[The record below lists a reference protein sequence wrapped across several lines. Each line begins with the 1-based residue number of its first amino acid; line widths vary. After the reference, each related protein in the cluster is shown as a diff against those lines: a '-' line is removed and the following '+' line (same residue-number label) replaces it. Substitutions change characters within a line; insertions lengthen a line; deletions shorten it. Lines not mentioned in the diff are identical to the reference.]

1 MFGIVFLHLLFWTPG
16 CVYLCNVVYI
26 YLDSLIMR
34 ITCLLRSLLVAFLKK
49 KFSSTARR
57 KRYPDL
63 VSLLQINE
71 QQGSDS
77 GLSKI
82 HSQNQTVNFTQ
93 PVESTAKVKTTTA
106 WNSGSKC
113 SGLEMKMLRTPKA
126 GKMLI
131 LFNCCVTWENLKA
144 YEWCATS

>member
-1 MFGIVFLHLLFWTPG
+1 M
-16 CVYLCNVVYI
+16 CNIVYI
-26 YLDSLIMR
+26 YVDSLIMR
-34 ITCLLRSLLVAFLKK
+34 ITCLLRSLLVAFFLKK
-49 KFSSTARR
+49 ISSAARR

-77 GLSKI
+77 GLSKT
-82 HSQNQTVNFTQ
+82 HSQNQPVNFTQ

-113 SGLEMKMLRTPKA
+113 SRLEMKMLGMPKA
-126 GKMLI
+126 GKMLV
-131 LFNCCVTWENLKA
+131 LSYCCVT
-144 YEWCATS
+144 

>member
-1 MFGIVFLHLLFWTPG
+1 
-16 CVYLCNVVYI
+16 
-26 YLDSLIMR
+26 MR
-34 ITCLLRSLLVAFLKK
+34 ITCLLRFLLVAFLKK
-49 KFSSTARR
+49 FPLTARR
-57 KRYPDL
+57 NCYPDL

-77 GLSKI
+77 ELSKI

-113 SGLEMKMLRTPKA
+113 SRLEMKMLRTPKA
-126 GKMLI
+126 GKMLV
-131 LFNCCVTWENLKA
+131 LSYCCVT
-144 YEWCATS
+144 